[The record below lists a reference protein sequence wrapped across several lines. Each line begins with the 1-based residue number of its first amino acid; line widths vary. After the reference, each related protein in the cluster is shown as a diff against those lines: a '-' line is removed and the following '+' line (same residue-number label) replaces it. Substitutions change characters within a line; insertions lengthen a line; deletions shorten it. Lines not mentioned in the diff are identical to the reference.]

1 MYAMLC
7 DNNLLT
13 TEEHPMKIEIYY
25 YDLIEAIQDHVNK
38 RFKSELN
45 FEDFEGDRLS
55 EVTIVTHNYDKPG
68 VRTTVNSYAFG
79 EGDSFSFYFD

>member
-1 MYAMLC
+1 
-7 DNNLLT
+7 
-13 TEEHPMKIEIYY
+13 MKIEIYY

-38 RFKSELN
+38 RFKSDLS

-55 EVTIVTHNYDKPG
+55 EVKIVTHHYEKKG
-68 VRTTVNSYAFG
+68 VRTTVDCHAFG